1 MYFLGISHHTYTP
14 GKSILMLSSIA
25 QLFRLLSL
33 VDSLVDILYTRS
45 IIYVLDV
52 LLSDVAHF
60 ICIAN
65 MSYIIFSYKYTYIVY
80 LCCKIALYTHTY
92 IYIYTYCLYI
102 NKYIY
107 IYIYIHCFFD
117 FGLCEAVVPN
127 FDVSGFLIAISGFA
141 KQ

>member
-1 MYFLGISHHTYTP
+1 
-14 GKSILMLSSIA
+14 MLSSIA

-80 LCCKIALYTHTY
+80 LCCKIALYTYIYIYIY

-102 NKYIY
+102 YIY
-107 IYIYIHCFFD
+107 IYIYIHCFFA

>member
-14 GKSILMLSSIA
+14 GKRILMLSSIA

-80 LCCKIALYTHTY
+80 LCCKIALYTY
-92 IYIYTYCLYI
+92 IYIYIHILF
-102 NKYIY
+102 IY

>member
-1 MYFLGISHHTYTP
+1 
-14 GKSILMLSSIA
+14 MLSSIA

-80 LCCKIALYTHTY
+80 LCCKIALYT
-92 IYIYTYCLYI
+92 
-102 NKYIY
+102 YIY
-107 IYIYIHCFFD
+107 IYIYTHTVYIYIYIYTLFFR
-117 FGLCEAVVPN
+117 FRALRG
-127 FDVSGFLIAISGFA
+127 SGAQF
-141 KQ
+141 